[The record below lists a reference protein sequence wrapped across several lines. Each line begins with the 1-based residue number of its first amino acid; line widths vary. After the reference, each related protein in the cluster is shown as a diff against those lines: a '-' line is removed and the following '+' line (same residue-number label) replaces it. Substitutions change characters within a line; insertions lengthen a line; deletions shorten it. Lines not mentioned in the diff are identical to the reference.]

1 MANLF
6 DRLQE
11 TFTLPSNDN
20 SNDASVDIE
29 KEDSAKPNVTQE
41 NNGDAAS
48 RRGLVSAYTV
58 NKQDGGKTK
67 VVGTTSSVNA
77 DDAAKMKTESSFV
90 IPKRKKDDTGIWFCT
105 YFFIWSYC
113 TWYEIKLI
121 ANFDMKL

>member
-11 TFTLPSNDN
+11 TFILPSNDN

-29 KEDSAKPNVTQE
+29 KEDSAKLNVTQE

-67 VVGTTSSVNA
+67 VVGTTNA

-90 IPKRKKDDTGIWFCT
+90 IPKRKKDDTGI
-105 YFFIWSYC
+105 
-113 TWYEIKLI
+113 
-121 ANFDMKL
+121 

>member
-20 SNDASVDIE
+20 SNDASVDIK
-29 KEDSAKPNVTQE
+29 KEDSAKLNVTQE

-67 VVGTTSSVNA
+67 VVGTTSSANA

-90 IPKRKKDDTGIWFCT
+90 IPKRKKDDTGI
-105 YFFIWSYC
+105 
-113 TWYEIKLI
+113 
-121 ANFDMKL
+121 